1 MKLNIMLRIRLT
13 RAIVLILF
21 LIPSAAFA
29 CSVCR
34 EMLVYLTFPYY
45 RIWAVILA
53 LWLVGAFIMHAIS
66 GGVKGLSAG
75 KVVGQIAG
83 LLFLIFAAFLGG
95 LFIWLVINYIASC
108 VKWIRK
114 RRHKELAKKV
124 KLLAVLNSATLI
136 LLLSTGIYTQVKFL
150 SYDDAELIS
159 RVLPGTG
166 SSRSLTKRIAER
178 NSIPRERLLEML
190 RSENPN
196 ARNNAADVIRLLKD
210 PSYLEEVMEIVKDYS
225 DEKFKNTFYVEFY
238 LWSIRPEGSMGI
250 EIGARAAWLKW
261 WEEYKT
267 SQYDATTMPTITENN
282 Q

>member
-1 MKLNIMLRIRLT
+1 MKLNIMVKTRIT
-13 RAIVLILF
+13 KAIVLILF
-21 LIPSAAFA
+21 LIPSATFA
-29 CSVCR
+29 CGACG
-34 EMLVYLTFPYY
+34 ETMVYLTFPYY
-45 RIWAVILA
+45 RIWAAILP
-53 LWLVGAFIMHAIS
+53 LWLIAAFIMHMLT

-83 LLFLIFAAFLGG
+83 LLFLVFAGSLGG

-124 KLLAVLNSATLI
+124 KHLAVLNSVTLV
-136 LLLSTGIYTQVKFL
+136 LLLSTGIYSQVKFL

-159 RVLPGTG
+159 RVQSGTG
-166 SSRSLTKRIAER
+166 PARSLAKRIAKR

-210 PSYLEEVMEIVKDYS
+210 PSYLEQVMEIVKDYS

-238 LWSIRPEGSMGI
+238 LWSIRPEGGMGI
-250 EIGARAAWLKW
+250 ESGDRVAWLKW
-261 WEEYKT
+261 WEEYNT
-267 SQYDATTMPTITENN
+267 TQYDVPTTPAITEK
-282 Q
+282 